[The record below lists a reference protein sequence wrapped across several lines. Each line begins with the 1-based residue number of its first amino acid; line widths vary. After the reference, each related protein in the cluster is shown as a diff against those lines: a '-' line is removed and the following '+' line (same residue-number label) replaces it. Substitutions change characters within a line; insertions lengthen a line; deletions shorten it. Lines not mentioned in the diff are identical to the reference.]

1 MKSTSW
7 KKEWLVISFN
17 DYDNTWSALTIP
29 LTFKQA
35 SSFIHTARYLHRLEH
50 GLVKMVTVTE
60 FATMQGALA

>member
-7 KKEWLVISFN
+7 KKEWLVISFD

-50 GLVKMVTVTE
+50 GLMKIVTLQD
-60 FATMQGALA
+60 FATMQGEVA